1 MKSRYAGGI
10 IYFLV
15 IVSTLLMRISGS
27 VGVYDALN
35 VDADVYFTC
44 IVQILC
50 FGALPIIG
58 YFIVAKQCRCDEI
71 KSLLVE
77 FNIQKCSLRGFGLCL
92 AAVVPTLLI
101 SSFISFVWQN
111 VLALTGY
118 LHATPDP
125 VVQTPAN
132 LVVDIFLVAVLPGIF
147 EEITHRGL
155 VFAAYRETGCKV
167 VLVSGLLFALMH
179 QNITQTGYTFFIGVI
194 AALMVYYTGSL
205 LPAVFLHF
213 FNNFISVLGD
223 YTTLSPVFAFISDAR
238 NWLFGNL
245 LGLLVCALLM
255 IASVVAVCLLFR
267 VLRQDAVK
275 QGRLPVKTYEKPWV
289 GAIPLHRDV
298 PFIVTVCVGVCAT
311 AFSFVWRLVL

>member
-10 IYFLV
+10 VYFLV

-50 FGALPIIG
+50 FGALPILG
-58 YFIVAKQCRCDEI
+58 YFIIAKQCRTDEI
-71 KSLLVE
+71 KPLCCE
-77 FNIQKCSLRGFGLCL
+77 FNFKKCSLRGFLLCL
-92 AAVVPTLLI
+92 AVVIPAIAI

-111 VLALTGY
+111 ALALTGY
-118 LHATPDP
+118 LHATSDP
-125 VVQTPAN
+125 VIQTPAN
-132 LVVDIFLVAVLPGIF
+132 LAADIFLIAVLPGIF
-147 EEITHRGL
+147 EEVAHRGL
-155 VFAAYRETGCKV
+155 VFAAYRDTGCKV
-167 VLVSGLLFALMH
+167 VVISGLLFALMH

-205 LPAVFLHF
+205 LPAIFLHF

-223 YTTLSPVFAFISDAR
+223 YTDLSPVFAFISDAR
-238 NWLFGNL
+238 NWLYGNMV
-245 LGLLVCALLM
+245 GLLVAALIM
-255 IASVVAVCLLFR
+255 VASVVVVCLLFR
-267 VLRQDAVK
+267 VLRRDAVRE
-275 QGRLPVKTYEKPWV
+275 GRLPAKTYEKPWV
-289 GAIPLHRDV
+289 GAIPLYRDA

-311 AFSFVWRLVL
+311 VFSFVWRLVL